1 MRILRFYHHKR
12 TQKKLIKKI
21 GILPKG
27 NNEEVQKPGNGS
39 SAALKL
45 ESEESLQNRKKI
57 KILLK
62 VTTKAFLGF
71 EILQVE

>member
-1 MRILRFYHHKR
+1 M
-12 TQKKLIKKI
+12 
-21 GILPKG
+21 
-27 NNEEVQKPGNGS
+27 GS

-57 KILLK
+57 KIQLK
-62 VTTKAFLGF
+62 VTAKAFLGF

>member
-1 MRILRFYHHKR
+1 MRILGFIITKER
-12 TQKKLIKKI
+12 KKLIKKI
-21 GILPKG
+21 GISPKG

-62 VTTKAFLGF
+62 VKAKSFLGF